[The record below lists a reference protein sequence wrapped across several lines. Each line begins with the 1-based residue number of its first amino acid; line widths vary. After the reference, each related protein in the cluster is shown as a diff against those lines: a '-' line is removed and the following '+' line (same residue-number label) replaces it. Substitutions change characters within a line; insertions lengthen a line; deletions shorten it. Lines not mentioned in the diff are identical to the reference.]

1 MQVKSGSQ
9 LPLNLS
15 VDSET
20 RFQNF
25 FEFGNE
31 SEIVREL
38 KGEFSIVYLWG
49 GTGSGR
55 THLLQA
61 VTYEAYAKQESSIFL
76 PLKKADDYSPEIL
89 SGIEGVDVGCLDD
102 IQAIARD
109 LRWEEAIFRL
119 YNYAQETK
127 CKLVISADRA
137 PQNLPMNLADL
148 KSRLCSFPVFMLHS
162 PDEKAQLEILRYRA
176 KLRGVKLE
184 NDVLN
189 FISKNMRRGLHE
201 IIDLLEKLDAASK
214 IEKRKI
220 TIPLIKKVK
229 NW

>member
-9 LPLNLS
+9 LPLNLN
-15 VDSET
+15 VDSEN

-25 FEFGNE
+25 LEFNNE
-31 SEIVREL
+31 SEVVREL

-49 GTGSGR
+49 FAGSGR

-61 VTYEAYAKQESSIFL
+61 VSYEAYIKQESSIFL
-76 PLKKADDYSPEIL
+76 PLKEAGRYSPEIL
-89 SGIEGVDVGCLDD
+89 SGIEGVDVVCLDD
-102 IQAIARD
+102 IQAIAKD
-109 LRWEEAIFRL
+109 LPWEEAIFRL
-119 YNYAQETK
+119 YNYSQETN

-137 PQNLPMNLADL
+137 PQKLPMNLADL

-184 NDVLN
+184 NDVLK
-189 FISKNMRRGLHE
+189 FISKNMRRGLNE
-201 IIDLLEKLDAASK
+201 IIDLLDKLDTASK

>member
-9 LPLNLS
+9 LPLNLN
-15 VDSET
+15 VDSEN

-25 FEFGNE
+25 LEFDNE
-31 SEIVREL
+31 SEVVREL

-49 GTGSGR
+49 AAGSGR

-61 VTYEAYAKQESSIFL
+61 VSYEAYIKQESSIFL
-76 PLKKADDYSPEIL
+76 PLKKADRYSPEIL
-89 SGIEGVDVGCLDD
+89 SGIEGVDVVCLDD
-102 IQAIARD
+102 IQAIAKD
-109 LRWEEAIFRL
+109 LPWEEAIFRL
-119 YNYAQETK
+119 YNYSQETN

-137 PQNLPMNLADL
+137 PQKLHMNLADL

-184 NDVLN
+184 NDVLK
-189 FISKNMRRGLHE
+189 FISKNMRRGLNE
-201 IIDLLEKLDAASK
+201 IIDLLDKLDTASK

>member
-9 LPLNLS
+9 LPLNLNL
-15 VDSET
+15 DSET

-25 FEFGNE
+25 FEFGME
-31 SEIVREL
+31 SEIVKEL
-38 KGEFSIVYLWG
+38 KGEFSMVYLWG
-49 GTGSGR
+49 GAGSGR

-61 VTYEAYAKQESSIFL
+61 VTYEAYAKREPSIFL
-76 PLKKADDYSPEIL
+76 PLKKADNYSPEIL
-89 SGIEGVDVGCLDD
+89 SGIEGVDVVCLDD

-201 IIDLLEKLDAASK
+201 IIDLLEKLDVASK

>member
-9 LPLNLS
+9 LPLNLN
-15 VDSET
+15 VDSEN

-25 FEFGNE
+25 LEFDNE
-31 SEIVREL
+31 SEVVREL

-49 GTGSGR
+49 AAGSGR

-61 VTYEAYAKQESSIFL
+61 VSYEAYIKQESSIFL
-76 PLKKADDYSPEIL
+76 PLKEAGRYSPEIL
-89 SGIEGVDVGCLDD
+89 SGIEGVDVVCLDD
-102 IQAIARD
+102 IQAIAKD
-109 LRWEEAIFRL
+109 LSWEEAIFRL
-119 YNYAQETK
+119 YNYAQETN

-137 PQNLPMNLADL
+137 PQKLPMNLADL

-184 NDVLN
+184 NDVLK
-189 FISKNMRRGLHE
+189 FISKNMRRGLNE
-201 IIDLLEKLDAASK
+201 IIDLLDKLDTASK

>member
-25 FEFGNE
+25 FEFGIE

-38 KGEFSIVYLWG
+38 KGEFSVVYLWG
-49 GTGSGR
+49 GAGSGK
-55 THLLQA
+55 THLLHA
-61 VTYEAYAKQESSIFL
+61 VSYEAYTKQESSIFL
-76 PLKKADDYSPEIL
+76 PLKKADDYTPDIL
-89 SGIEGVDVGCLDD
+89 SGIEGVDVVCLDD
-102 IQAIARD
+102 IQAIGND
-109 LRWEEAIFRL
+109 LLWEEAIFRL
-119 YNYAQETK
+119 YNYAQDTK

-137 PQNLPMNLADL
+137 PQNLPLNLSDL
-148 KSRLCSFPVFMLHS
+148 KSRLCGFPVFMLHS
-162 PDEKAQLEILRYRA
+162 PNEKVQLEILRYRA

-201 IIDLLEKLDAASK
+201 IIDLLEKLDVASK
-214 IEKRKI
+214 VEKRKI

>member
-1 MQVKSGSQ
+1 MYKRQ
-9 LPLNLS
+9 
-15 VDSET
+15 
-20 RFQNF
+20 
-25 FEFGNE
+25 
-31 SEIVREL
+31 
-38 KGEFSIVYLWG
+38 
-49 GTGSGR
+49 
-55 THLLQA
+55 
-61 VTYEAYAKQESSIFL
+61 
-76 PLKKADDYSPEIL
+76 
-89 SGIEGVDVGCLDD
+89 
-102 IQAIARD
+102 IARD

-119 YNYAQETK
+119 YNYAHETK

-137 PQNLPMNLADL
+137 PQNLPMKLADL

-201 IIDLLEKLDAASK
+201 IIDLLEKLDVASK

>member
-9 LPLNLS
+9 LPLNLN
-15 VDSET
+15 VDSEN

-25 FEFGNE
+25 LEFDNE
-31 SEIVREL
+31 SEVVREL

-49 GTGSGR
+49 FAGSGR

-61 VTYEAYAKQESSIFL
+61 VSYEAYIKQESSIFL
-76 PLKKADDYSPEIL
+76 PLKEAGRYSPEIL
-89 SGIEGVDVGCLDD
+89 SGIEGVDVVCLDD
-102 IQAIARD
+102 IQAIAKD
-109 LRWEEAIFRL
+109 LPWEEAIFRL
-119 YNYAQETK
+119 YNYSQETN

-137 PQNLPMNLADL
+137 PQKLPMDLADL

-184 NDVLN
+184 NDVLK
-189 FISKNMRRGLHE
+189 FISKNMRRGLNE
-201 IIDLLEKLDAASK
+201 IIDLLDKLDTASK

>member
-9 LPLNLS
+9 LPLNLN
-15 VDSET
+15 VDSEN

-25 FEFGNE
+25 LEFDNE
-31 SEIVREL
+31 SEVVREL

-49 GTGSGR
+49 FAGSGR

-61 VTYEAYAKQESSIFL
+61 VSYEAYIKQESSIFL
-76 PLKKADDYSPEIL
+76 PLKEAGRYSPEIL
-89 SGIEGVDVGCLDD
+89 SGIEGVDVVCLDD
-102 IQAIARD
+102 IQAIAKD
-109 LRWEEAIFRL
+109 LPWEEAIFRL
-119 YNYAQETK
+119 YNYSQETN

-137 PQNLPMNLADL
+137 PQKLPMNLADL

-184 NDVLN
+184 NDVLK
-189 FISKNMRRGLHE
+189 FISKNMRRGLNE
-201 IIDLLEKLDAASK
+201 IIDLLDKLDTASK

>member
-9 LPLNLS
+9 LPLNLN
-15 VDSET
+15 VDSEN

-25 FEFGNE
+25 LEFDNE
-31 SEIVREL
+31 SEVVREL

-49 GTGSGR
+49 ATGSGR

-61 VTYEAYAKQESSIFL
+61 VSYEAYIKQESSIFL
-76 PLKKADDYSPEIL
+76 PLKEAGRYSPEIL
-89 SGIEGVDVGCLDD
+89 SGIEGVDVVCLDD
-102 IQAIARD
+102 IQAIAKD
-109 LRWEEAIFRL
+109 LPWEEAIFRL
-119 YNYAQETK
+119 YNYSQETN

-137 PQNLPMNLADL
+137 PQKLPMNLADL

-184 NDVLN
+184 NDVLK
-189 FISKNMRRGLHE
+189 FISKNMRRGLNE
-201 IIDLLEKLDAASK
+201 IIDLLDKLDTASK